1 MIALYPGTF
10 DPITNGHFEI
20 IRRASTIFQVLI
32 VGVAVSEDKTPLF
45 DHDKRLTM
53 VNEVLN
59 GFSNIEVQPYDGLT
73 IDFAKQIEADY
84 YSLSV
89 LAPYYGTELYDQLIK
104 NGHALDKQPW
114 EYFFHQSPKP
124 MVNDKI
130 SKKVLQEYLNLS
142 ELNNKTKGRRGYI

>member
-32 VGVAVSEDKTPLF
+32 VGVAVSEDKAPLF

-73 IDFAKQIEADY
+73 IDFAKQIEARVIDVSY
-84 YSLSV
+84 THL
-89 LAPYYGTELYDQLIK
+89 T
-104 NGHALDKQPW
+104 
-114 EYFFHQSPKP
+114 
-124 MVNDKI
+124 
-130 SKKVLQEYLNLS
+130 LQTNA
-142 ELNNKTKGRRGYI
+142 